1 MAACSFAESSDA
13 DIHIPF
19 TVELLCYSTTI
30 FATNKCSMSLKKFA
44 EISSGG
50 EATSSAFHIS
60 NELKPLCFNLSCCEN
75 EKFDL
80 IYILVNYC
88 VVQRPFS

>member
-60 NELKPLCFNLSCCEN
+60 NEELKPLCFNLPYCGN
-75 EKFDL
+75 EKFEV
-80 IYILVNYC
+80 IYILVNY
-88 VVQRPFS
+88 